1 MDSDWMNNP
10 NLAGIDPAKLAMLQS
25 LASQGSQKSQ
35 KELLPFLM
43 AAASSSQKNGTQFS
57 RDEMDLIV
65 EVLKSGKSREEAA
78 KIDQM
83 MQIMKMMKK

>member
-57 RDEMDLIV
+57 RDEMDVIV

-83 MQIMKMMKK
+83 MQIMKMTKK

>member
-1 MDSDWMNNP
+1 
-10 NLAGIDPAKLAMLQS
+10 
-25 LASQGSQKSQ
+25 
-35 KELLPFLM
+35 M

-57 RDEMDLIV
+57 RDEMDVIV

>member
-57 RDEMDLIV
+57 RDEMDVIV
-65 EVLKSGKSREEAA
+65 EVLKPGKSREEAA

>member
-25 LASQGSQKSQ
+25 LASQGSKKSQ

-57 RDEMDLIV
+57 RDEMDVIV

>member
-57 RDEMDLIV
+57 RDEMDVIG

>member
-25 LASQGSQKSQ
+25 LASQGSQKSP

-57 RDEMDLIV
+57 RDEMDVIV

>member
-1 MDSDWMNNP
+1 MDSDWINNP
-10 NLAGIDPAKLAMLQS
+10 NLAGIDPAKLSMLQS

-57 RDEMDLIV
+57 RDEIDLIV
-65 EVLKSGKSREEAA
+65 NVLKSGKSKEETA

-83 MQIMKMMKK
+83 LQIMKMMKR

>member
-1 MDSDWMNNP
+1 MDADWMNHP

-43 AAASSSQKNGTQFS
+43 AAASSSKKNGTQIS
-57 RDEMDLIV
+57 HDEMDLIV
-65 EVLKSGKSREEAA
+65 EVLKAGKSKEEIA

-83 MQIMKMMKK
+83 LQIMKMMKK

>member
-1 MDSDWMNNP
+1 MDADWMNHP
-10 NLAGIDPAKLAMLQS
+10 NLAGIDHAKLAMLQS

-43 AAASSSQKNGTQFS
+43 AAASSSKKNGTQFS
-57 RDEMDLIV
+57 HDEMDLIV
-65 EVLKSGKSREEAA
+65 EVLKAGKSKEEIA

-83 MQIMKMMKK
+83 LQIMKMMKK

>member
-25 LASQGSQKSQ
+25 LASLGCQKSQ

-57 RDEMDLIV
+57 RDEMDVIV

>member
-57 RDEMDLIV
+57 RDEMDVSV

>member
-1 MDSDWMNNP
+1 MDV
-10 NLAGIDPAKLAMLQS
+10 
-25 LASQGSQKSQ
+25 
-35 KELLPFLM
+35 
-43 AAASSSQKNGTQFS
+43 
-57 RDEMDLIV
+57 IV

>member
-25 LASQGSQKSQ
+25 LASQGSPKSQ

-57 RDEMDLIV
+57 RDEMDVIV